1 MKQLKKVLSL
11 LLICAIFGAT
21 IPVQAQSEER
31 KQTAETVEQQEKS
44 SEEQFEKIEEPCSQ
58 NVFEEAKETVEKEE
72 EQLAEEEVKQPEED
86 SKSNLGRTDL
96 DDSKEPSKEQKE
108 IVEEEEIQT
117 ERNAEEILRENAQA
131 KAMLQEI
138 GVGFAEG
145 YDGQGRIKAKAA
157 RETIYTKVLE
167 KAIGAIDVID
177 YNDPKWPILQHWNE
191 GMLGSGSGE
200 QLYCANPNVN
210 FKAGYK
216 TAVDAGKH
224 YNRATIQTI
233 AAMFYYYDHYMCSGI
248 NSRYDYLL
256 KQCAVWWVLNE
267 VHGWYGTGI
276 EIETGNNITC
286 GQGHWI
292 ATHKSE
298 YRLQG
303 ITWAKNNYQY
313 FADAYG
319 VLYQGEGQPL
329 SKWGGTYNPAGQ
341 AVLKKKSANPELTNG
356 NSCYSLAGAEFGV
369 YSSASLSGAS
379 WVGTFTTDANGNSNT
394 LTLNAG
400 TYYVRELKAPKGFA
414 MDPTTKTIT
423 VTSGKTTTV
432 EFTDLP
438 QTDPVGILL
447 GKIDAETNANKPQ
460 GSATLQGAEFTVKYY
475 TGLWEK
481 DKDPAILGKV
491 PVRTWIFKT
500 DQDGFSM
507 YAKEYLIS
515 GSALYV
521 NSKGVPTLPLGTIT
535 IQETKAPEGYLVNS
549 EIFVRQITSIGT
561 TESVNTYNQ
570 PIIPENI
577 LKLDLVKKQAGTE
590 IAIPGAKFEHTKP
603 DGTKE
608 TLETDTDGKLSFKG
622 LQHGHHVISEIS
634 VMDGYEINGNL
645 IAFEVAEDNKVTLT
659 STLDATL
666 GKVVFEI
673 TEEGNISLL
682 IEDKLSPFQLY
693 IHKENN
699 KDKLLFGAEF
709 TLYSDSEC
717 TQEVMKGTTNEEGL
731 LELEGLEVG
740 RTYYL
745 QETKAPEGY
754 RLPLD
759 AEGNPVTY
767 EIYTESTP
775 VKEEFIF
782 YVNGQ
787 AYTSVSDPD
796 GMFTVAGTKADREVH
811 MTIINT
817 VGMKLPDTGSAMTVF
832 MLLGAMLTGL
842 AMIMNRLMNRKKEV

>member
-1 MKQLKKVLSL
+1 MKKLKKVLSL
-11 LLICAIFGAT
+11 LLVCIMFGT
-21 IPVQAQSEER
+21 TFQVQAESEDR
-31 KQTAETVEQQEKS
+31 KVIQEAVEQQEKS
-44 SEEQFEKIEEPCSQ
+44 SEEQFEE
-58 NVFEEAKETVEKEE
+58 V
-72 EQLAEEEVKQPEED
+72 EVKQPEED
-86 SKSNLGRTDL
+86 SKSNPGRTDL
-96 DDSKEPSKEQKE
+96 DDSEDISEERKE

-145 YDGQGRIKAKAA
+145 YDGQERIKAKAS

-167 KAIGAIDVID
+167 KAIGAIDVIN

-191 GMLGSGSGE
+191 GMLGSGDGE

-224 YNRATIQTI
+224 YNPATIQTI

-313 FADAYG
+313 FTDAYG
-319 VLYQGEGQPL
+319 VIYQGEGQPL
-329 SKWGGTYNPAGQ
+329 SKWGGTYNPSGQ

-379 WVGTFTTDANGNSNT
+379 RVGIFTTDANGNSNT

-414 MDPTTKTIT
+414 IDPATKTIT
-423 VTSGKTTTV
+423 VTSGKTTTI
-432 EFTDLP
+432 EFADLP
-438 QTDPVGILL
+438 QMDPVAILL
-447 GKIDAETNANKPQ
+447 GKVDAETNANKPQ
-460 GSATLQGAEFTVKYY
+460 GSATLQGAQFTVKYY
-475 TGLWEK
+475 AWLWEAN
-481 DKDPAILGKV
+481 KDPSELGKS
-491 PVRTWIFKT
+491 PTRTWIFET
-500 DQDGFSM
+500 EEDGFCFYSEQ
-507 YAKEYLIS
+507 YRIS
-515 GSALYV
+515 GNELYKASSGV
-521 NSKGVPTLPLGTIT
+521 NSIPIGTIT
-535 IQETKAPEGYLVNS
+535 IQETKAPEGYLLNP
-549 EIFVRQITSIGT
+549 EMFVRQITSEGQAENI
-561 TESVNTYNQ
+561 SSYNH

-577 LKLDLVKKQAGTE
+577 FKLDLVKKQAGTD
-590 IAIPGAKFEHTKP
+590 IAIPGAEFEHTKP

-608 TLETDTDGKLSFKG
+608 TLETDADGKLSFKG
-622 LQHGHHVISEIS
+622 LQYGHHVISEIS
-634 VMDGYEINGNL
+634 VMDGYLLNGNV
-645 IAFEVAEDNKVTLT
+645 IEFDVSEKNEITLT
-659 STLDATL
+659 SKIDPDL
-666 GKVVFEI
+666 GKVDFDV
-673 TEEGNISLL
+673 TPEGNISLMV
-682 IEDKLSPFQLY
+682 EDKLSPFKLC

-699 KDKLLFGAEF
+699 KDKLLSDAEF
-709 TLYSDSEC
+709 ALYRDQEC
-717 TQEVMKGTTNEEGL
+717 TQEVGKGTTNEEGIL
-731 LELEGLEVG
+731 SLEGLEVG
-740 RTYYL
+740 QIYYL
-745 QETKAPEGY
+745 QETKAPARY

-759 AEGNPVTY
+759 AKGDPVTY

-775 VKEEFIF
+775 VKEELIF
-782 YVNGQ
+782 YVNGK
-787 AYTSVSDPD
+787 AYTGTSDSD
-796 GMFTVAGTKADREVH
+796 GMFSVAGTKADREVH

-817 VGMKLPDTGSAMTVF
+817 VGMRLPDTGSETTLF
-832 MLLGAMLTGL
+832 MILGAMLAAL
-842 AMIMNRLMNRKKEV
+842 AMIMNRKNFKFV

>member
-1 MKQLKKVLSL
+1 MKKLKKVLSL
-11 LLICAIFGAT
+11 LLVCIMFGT
-21 IPVQAQSEER
+21 TFQVQAESEDR
-31 KQTAETVEQQEKS
+31 KVIQEAVEQQEKS
-44 SEEQFEKIEEPCSQ
+44 SEEQFEE
-58 NVFEEAKETVEKEE
+58 V
-72 EQLAEEEVKQPEED
+72 EVKQPEED
-86 SKSNLGRTDL
+86 SKSNPGRTDL
-96 DDSKEPSKEQKE
+96 DDSEDISEERKE

-145 YDGQGRIKAKAA
+145 YDGQERIKAKAS

-167 KAIGAIDVID
+167 KAIGAIDVIN

-191 GMLGSGSGE
+191 GMLGSGDGE

-224 YNRATIQTI
+224 YNPATIQTI

-313 FADAYG
+313 FTDAYG
-319 VLYQGEGQPL
+319 VIYQGEGQPL
-329 SKWGGTYNPAGQ
+329 SKWGGTYNPSGQ

-379 WVGTFTTDANGNSNT
+379 RVGIFTTDANGNSNT

-414 MDPTTKTIT
+414 IDPATKTIT
-423 VTSGKTTTV
+423 VTSGKTTTI
-432 EFTDLP
+432 EFADLP
-438 QTDPVGILL
+438 QMDPVAILL
-447 GKIDAETNANKPQ
+447 GKVDAETNANKPQ
-460 GSATLQGAEFTVKYY
+460 GSATMQGAQFTVKYY
-475 TGLWEK
+475 AGLWEAN
-481 DKDPAILGKV
+481 KDPSELGKS
-491 PVRTWIFKT
+491 PTRTWIFET
-500 DQDGFSM
+500 EEDGFCFYSEQ
-507 YAKEYLIS
+507 YRIS
-515 GSALYV
+515 GNELYKASSGV
-521 NSKGVPTLPLGTIT
+521 NSIPIGTIT
-535 IQETKAPEGYLVNS
+535 IQETKAPEGYLLNP
-549 EIFVRQITSIGT
+549 EMFVRQITSEGQAENI
-561 TESVNTYNQ
+561 SSYNH

-577 LKLDLVKKQAGTE
+577 FKLDLVKKQAGTD
-590 IAIPGAKFEHTKP
+590 IAIPGAEFEHTKP

-608 TLETDTDGKLSFKG
+608 TLETDADGKLSFKG
-622 LQHGHHVISEIS
+622 LQYGHHVISEIS
-634 VMDGYEINGNL
+634 VMDGYLLNGNV
-645 IAFEVAEDNKVTLT
+645 IEFDVSEKNEITLT
-659 STLDATL
+659 SKIDPDL
-666 GKVVFEI
+666 GKVDFDV
-673 TEEGNISLL
+673 TPEGNISLMV
-682 IEDKLSPFQLY
+682 EDKLSPFKLC

-699 KDKLLFGAEF
+699 KDKLLSDAEF
-709 TLYSDSEC
+709 ALYRDQEC
-717 TQEVMKGTTNEEGL
+717 TQEVGKGTTNEEGIL
-731 LELEGLEVG
+731 SFEGLEVG
-740 RTYYL
+740 QTYYL
-745 QETKAPEGY
+745 RETKAPAGY

-759 AEGNPVTY
+759 AKGDPVTY

-775 VKEEFIF
+775 VKEELIF
-782 YVNGQ
+782 YVNGK
-787 AYTSVSDPD
+787 AYTGTSDSD
-796 GMFTVAGTKADREVH
+796 GMFSVAGTKADREVH

-817 VGMKLPDTGSAMTVF
+817 VGMRLPDTGSETTLF
-832 MLLGAMLTGL
+832 MILGAMLAAL
-842 AMIMNRLMNRKKEV
+842 AMIMNRKNFKFV

>member
-1 MKQLKKVLSL
+1 MKKLKKVLSL
-11 LLICAIFGAT
+11 LLVCIMFGT
-21 IPVQAQSEER
+21 TFQVQAESEDR
-31 KQTAETVEQQEKS
+31 KVIQEAVEQQEKS
-44 SEEQFEKIEEPCSQ
+44 SEEYLEEVEEPCSQ
-58 NVFEEAKETVEKEE
+58 NGFEDEKEIVEKEEAHWGEAEVKPPEESTEKDLENVNTEAFKDTSEEPKETVEEE
-72 EQLAEEEVKQPEED
+72 A
-86 SKSNLGRTDL
+86 TH
-96 DDSKEPSKEQKE
+96 
-108 IVEEEEIQT
+108 I

-145 YDGQGRIKAKAA
+145 YHGQELIKARAA

-167 KAIGAIDVID
+167 KAIGAIDVIN
-177 YNDPKWPILQHWNE
+177 YNDPKWPVLQHWNE
-191 GMLGSGSGE
+191 GMLGASTGE
-200 QLYCANPNVN
+200 QLYCANPNIN

-267 VHGWYGTGI
+267 AHGWYGTGI
-276 EIETGNNITC
+276 EIETGNNVTC

-313 FADAYG
+313 FTDAYG
-319 VLYQGEGQPL
+319 VIYQGEGQPL
-329 SKWGGTYNPAGQ
+329 SKWGGTYNPSGQ

-369 YSSASLSGAS
+369 YNSASLSGAS

-394 LTLNAG
+394 LTLNPG
-400 TYYVRELKAPKGFA
+400 TYYVKELKAPKGFA

-432 EFTDLP
+432 EFADLP
-438 QTDPVGILL
+438 QMDPVGILL
-447 GKIDAETNANKPQ
+447 GKVDAETNANKPQ
-460 GSATLQGAEFTVKYY
+460 GSATLQGAQFTVKYY
-475 TGLWEK
+475 AGLWEAN
-481 DKDPAILGKV
+481 KDPSELGKS
-491 PVRTWIFKT
+491 PTRTWIFET
-500 DQDGFSM
+500 DEDGFCFYSEQ
-507 YAKEYLIS
+507 YRIS
-515 GSALYV
+515 GNELYKASSGV
-521 NSKGVPTLPLGTIT
+521 NSIPIGTIT
-535 IQETKAPEGYLVNS
+535 IQETKAPEGYLLNP
-549 EIFVRQITSIGT
+549 EIFVRQITSEGQAENI
-561 TESVNTYNQ
+561 SSYNH

-577 LKLDLVKKQAGTE
+577 FKLDLVKKQAGTE

-731 LELEGLEVG
+731 LELEVLEVG

-745 QETKAPEGY
+745 QETKAPAGY

-796 GMFTVAGTKADREVH
+796 GMFTVAGTKADREAH

-817 VGMKLPDTGSAMTVF
+817 IGMKLPDTGSAMTFF

-842 AMIMNRLMNRKKEV
+842 AMIMNRIMNRKKEV

>member
-1 MKQLKKVLSL
+1 MKKLKKVLSL
-11 LLICAIFGAT
+11 LLVCIMFGT
-21 IPVQAQSEER
+21 TFQVQAESEDR
-31 KQTAETVEQQEKS
+31 KVIQEAVEQQEKS
-44 SEEQFEKIEEPCSQ
+44 SEEYLEEVEEPCLQ
-58 NVFEEAKETVEKEE
+58 NGFEDEKEIVETEEAHWGEAEVKPPEESTEKDLENVNTEASKDTSEEPKETVEEE
-72 EQLAEEEVKQPEED
+72 A
-86 SKSNLGRTDL
+86 TH
-96 DDSKEPSKEQKE
+96 
-108 IVEEEEIQT
+108 I
-117 ERNAEEILRENAQA
+117 ERNAEEMLRENAQA

-145 YDGQGRIKAKAA
+145 YNAQERVKVKAA
-157 RETIYTKVLE
+157 REMIYTQVLE
-167 KAIGAIDVID
+167 KAIGAIDVIN
-177 YNDPKWPILQHWNE
+177 YNDPKWPVLQHWNE
-191 GMLGSGSGE
+191 GMLGASTGE

-313 FADAYG
+313 FTDAYG
-319 VLYQGEGQPL
+319 VIYQGEGQPL

-379 WVGTFTTDANGNSNT
+379 RVGIFTTDANGNSNT
-394 LTLNAG
+394 LTLNPG

-414 MDPTTKTIT
+414 MDPATKTIT

-432 EFTDLP
+432 EFADLP
-438 QTDPVGILL
+438 QMDPVGILL
-447 GKIDAETNANKPQ
+447 GKVDAETNANKPQ
-460 GSATLQGAEFTVKYY
+460 GSATLQGAQFTVKYY
-475 TGLWEK
+475 AGLWEGG
-481 DKDPAILGKV
+481 KDPAELGQN
-491 PVRTWIFKT
+491 PVRIWTFET
-500 DQDGFSM
+500 DEDGYCDLSE
-507 YAKEYLIS
+507 KYLLS
-515 GSALYV
+515 GDEFYRD
-521 NSKGVPTLPLGTIT
+521 PTGIPTIPLGTVT
-535 IQETKAPEGYLVNS
+535 IQETKAPEGYLLNCEVY
-549 EIFVRQITSIGT
+549 VVQITASGT
-561 TESVNTYNQ
+561 ADNVHTYNH

-577 LKLDLVKKQAGTE
+577 LKLDLVKKQEGTD
-590 IAIPGAKFEHTKP
+590 ISIPGAEFEHTKP

-608 TLETDTDGKLSFKG
+608 TLETDADGKLSFKG
-622 LQHGHHVISEIS
+622 LQYGHHVISEIS
-634 VMDGYEINGNL
+634 VMDGYLLNGNV
-645 IAFEVAEDNKVTLT
+645 IEFEVSEENEITLT
-659 STLDATL
+659 SKIDQDL
-666 GKVVFEI
+666 GKVDFDV
-673 TEEGNISLL
+673 TPEGNISLL
-682 IEDKLSPFQLY
+682 VEDKISPFRLY

-699 KDKLLFGAEF
+699 KDKLLSGAEF
-709 TLYSDSEC
+709 TLYSNEEC
-717 TQEVMKGTTNEEGL
+717 TQEVIKGTTNEEGL
-731 LELEGLEVG
+731 LNLEDLEVG
-740 RTYYL
+740 RIYYL
-745 QETKAPEGY
+745 QETKAPAGY

-787 AYTSVSDPD
+787 AYTATSDPD
-796 GMFTVAGTKADREVH
+796 GMFSVAGTKADREVH

-817 VGMKLPDTGSAMTVF
+817 IGMKLPDTGSAMTFF

-842 AMIMNRLMNRKKEV
+842 AMIMNRIMNRKKEV